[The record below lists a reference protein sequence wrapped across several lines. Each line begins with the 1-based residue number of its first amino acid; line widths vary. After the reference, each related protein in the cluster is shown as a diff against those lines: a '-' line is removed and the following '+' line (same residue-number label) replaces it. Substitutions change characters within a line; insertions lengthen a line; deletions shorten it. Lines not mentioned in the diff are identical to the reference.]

1 MKQPVWIAA
10 GILASLAS
18 VGAAIA
24 THDKYSVKVPGGLG
38 FSEFRGYESW
48 SVVSLSDNNGK
59 FAIILGNPTLISAYQ
74 SGIPANGKPFPDGAK
89 IAKLHYVPETK
100 QTEPGAPRVPGA
112 QVNADFMI
120 KDSKR
125 FAESGGWGFA
135 SFDYDSA
142 SDTFVP
148 ATEASTPPQGHDA
161 KCGAACHT
169 IVKSRDFV
177 FTDYAHR

>member
-1 MKQPVWIAA
+1 MNKRILIAA
-10 GILASLAS
+10 GLLASLAS
-18 VGAAIA
+18 LGAAMSA
-24 THDKYSVKVPGGLG
+24 HDKYSVKVPGGLG
-38 FSEFRGYESW
+38 FSEFRGYETW
-48 SVVSLSDNNGK
+48 SVVSLSDNNGR
-59 FAIILGNPTLISAYQ
+59 FAAILGNPVLIDAYKA
-74 SGIPANGKPFPDGAK
+74 GIPSNGKPFPDGSK
-89 IAKLHYVPETK
+89 IAKLHYVPQTK
-100 QTEPGAPRVPGA
+100 QSEPGGPRVPGA

-125 FAESGGWGFA
+125 FADTGGWGYA

-142 SDTFVP
+142 SDTFAP
-148 ATEASTPPQGHDA
+148 ATESSTPPQAHDA